1 MIARISTGA
10 KPSGAVRYNEQKVAF
25 GDARFLGG
33 YNSIALER
41 DSVSVERKVDEL
53 ERYANYNSTISK
65 PTFHVSLAFHPD
77 ETLSDEQL
85 KKIGGEYMER
95 MGYGQQPYLMY
106 RHEDTLHPHMHIVSV
121 SVDDEGK
128 RISDSHNHPRS
139 NRIRKELEIE
149 HNLIKAEDIRPGQSL
164 TATLTPDAIH
174 YGKQETKQAI
184 GNVLQTALKDFSFS
198 GHEDLSVFLAAYN
211 IQLNRLRGERVVGR
225 ETKAWSGITFQMTNG
240 TDPVSPAIK
249 ASSFAFAPTEQLLA
263 KRFESGIKKNA
274 RNQPALLNRI
284 DAGRTPYRALTEAT
298 FLSVLRTQG
307 IRVVDTGS
315 QYLYVDQKR
324 RGVFGEKDLPPAY
337 HRSTLQAQ
345 YSAVDQLRPTIAQ
358 TPVLPQPVGTTA
370 NRTVGQTPAPS
381 PYVRTTTHKDAA
393 SKKPVT
399 PQTEKTVVSVDGPA
413 RPLTEAE
420 RISLGKLVTRHYQ
433 DYKKEN
439 QITYESQ
446 LIRAFPFVPLQ
457 QRMIASG
464 QPADE
469 VQIALREFERYKTG
483 ELALIE
489 ARERAYFQQTTQAL
503 LRLSG
508 KLTLTPGSRVQFLSR
523 MGLELTTRPDLRQA
537 DNPTGEVL
545 SSREQPDYQIVL
557 NQPTRELIT
566 EASPPDVPVRQVV
579 YPLAFSREERQL
591 YTALAL
597 DKPIPAGITYANVVY
612 SQLKSGLPPDLLALA
627 SRALNE
633 NTILPVSRL
642 LAETIPPGAD
652 VPGGLSRSRII
663 DAFAER
669 KLTIYRTTT
678 GFAAGHPDSPLT
690 SRIEL
695 PAALTAGLGKSPLAS
710 VTLPTR
716 PAPVRAVPSARSPSE
731 QQRLDLLSADV
742 LSTTYQAYL
751 VQASVVYESSLLGLS
766 GKLPMTRLTNA
777 LRESSSAF
785 PGGPLSEVELNRQV
799 GAFVQGRVAIL
810 DTLVAQEEK
819 QFGQR
824 ATHYLTML
832 AHPGITP
839 AERLTFLGNV
849 GIDLVESGTGNQF
862 LVDHQRPTVSLPLSQ
877 TQTTS
882 LHKPASPSIKSPLAS
897 GTGVGSAE
905 RACYEAG
912 LQSVHPI
919 LLTSPQASNRALPN
933 PADTRFAQLNVPRLN
948 TLLSPAAWQAL
959 SPQLNRNSV
968 DSLLGILSNSGSSA
982 TLATQL
988 RQQGYLTAVSPTRA
1002 QIRIGHYLTHPDQWH
1017 SIPVNR
1023 FPALLTDPA
1032 RIRNEPE
1039 RITALAQLN
1048 SERGQATMR
1057 LANALRLGKES
1068 QVQGIVHHIAK
1079 QASDLRPY
1087 AHNPAELLQRLSQ
1100 STGPLWVGKEAVG
1113 QRAEPSGTLQ
1123 SGLDKTLRELSKSAT
1138 NEPGLLDVL
1147 GKGMDTSREGKKTH
1161 LPDEPRRRRRK
1172 R

>member
-53 ERYANYNSTISK
+53 ERYADYNSTISK

-77 ETLSDEQL
+77 ETLTDEKL
-85 KKIGGEYMER
+85 KTIGEEYMER

-139 NRIRKELEIE
+139 NRIRRELEIE

-164 TATLTPDAIH
+164 TATLSPDAIH

-184 GNVLQTALKDFSFS
+184 GNVVQTALKDFSFS
-198 GHEDLSVFLAAYN
+198 GHEDLSVFLASYN
-211 IQLNRLRGERVVGR
+211 IQLNRLRGERVVGG
-225 ETKAWSGITFQMTNG
+225 EKKTWAGVTFQLTNG

-249 ASSFAFAPTEQLLA
+249 ASSFAFAPTEKQLT

-284 DAGRTPYRALTEAT
+284 DAGRTPYAALTEAT
-298 FLSVLRTQG
+298 FLSVLRSQG

-315 QYLYVDQKR
+315 QYLYIDQKR
-324 RGVFGEKDLPPAY
+324 RSVFGEKNLPPAY

-345 YSAVDQLRPTIAQ
+345 YSAGDRLRSTVVQL
-358 TPVLPQPVGTTA
+358 PVLPESIGTVA
-370 NRTVGQTPAPS
+370 NRTVGQTPAPD
-381 PYVRTTTHKDAA
+381 PFVRTTTRNDAEN
-393 SKKPVT
+393 KKPVT
-399 PQTEKTVVSVDGPA
+399 PLTERPVTPVNRPS
-413 RPLTEAE
+413 RPLTQAE

-446 LIRAFPFVPLQ
+446 LIRAFPFVSLQ
-457 QRMIASG
+457 QRMIAGG

-469 VQIALREFERYKTG
+469 VQIALREYERYKTG

-503 LRLSG
+503 LSLTG
-508 KLTLTPGSRVQFLSR
+508 KLALTPGSRVQFLNR
-523 MGLELTTRPDLRQA
+523 MGLELTTRPDLRRS

-545 SSREQPDYQIVL
+545 SSREQPAYQIVL
-557 NQPTRELIT
+557 NQPTRGLIT
-566 EASPPDVPVRQVV
+566 QASLPDIPGRQVV

-591 YTALAL
+591 YQALAL
-597 DKPIPAGITYANVVY
+597 DKPIPSGVTYANVVY
-612 SQLKSGLPPDLLALA
+612 SQLRAGLSPDLLAVA

-633 NTILPVSRL
+633 NTVLQVSRL
-642 LAETIPPGAD
+642 LTEAIQPGTG
-652 VPGGLSRSRII
+652 VPAGLSRGRII

-669 KLTIYRTTT
+669 KLTIDATTN
-678 GFAAGHPDSPLT
+678 GFAAGHPDSPLA

-695 PAALTAGLGKSPLAS
+695 PAALTTGLGKSPLAA

-716 PAPVRAVPSARSPSE
+716 PAPVSVVPPARSQPE
-731 QQRLDLLSADV
+731 QQRFDLLSADV
-742 LSTTYQAYL
+742 LSATYRAYL
-751 VQASVVYESSLLGLS
+751 VRANVVYESSMLGLS

-777 LRESSSAF
+777 LREASINF
-785 PGGPLSEVELNRQV
+785 PGGQLPEVELNRQV
-799 GAFVQGRVAIL
+799 GAFIQSRVAIL

-824 ATHYLTML
+824 AARYLIML
-832 AHPGITP
+832 AQPGITP
-839 AERLTFLGNV
+839 VERLKFLGNV
-849 GIDLVESGTGNQF
+849 GIDLVESGTGKQF
-862 LVDHQRPTVSLPLSQ
+862 LVDHQRPTVSLLLSQ
-877 TQTTS
+877 TQKTS
-882 LHKPASPSIKSPLAS
+882 LHKPASPTIKSPLAS
-897 GTGVGSAE
+897 GAGVGSAE
-905 RACYEAG
+905 RACYEAD
-912 LQSVHPI
+912 LESVHPV

-933 PADTRFAQLNVPRLN
+933 PADTRFDQLNAPRLN
-948 TLLSPAAWQAL
+948 ALLNPAAWQAL

-968 DSLLGILSNSGSSA
+968 DSLIGILSDSGSSA
-982 TLATQL
+982 TLASQL
-988 RQQGYLTAVSPTRA
+988 RQHGFLTAVSPARTE
-1002 QIRIGHYLTHPDQWH
+1002 IRIGHHLTHPDQWH
-1017 SIPVNR
+1017 SIPVKR
-1023 FPALLTDPA
+1023 YPALLTDPA

-1039 RITALAQLN
+1039 RIIALAHLN

-1057 LANALRLGKES
+1057 LANALRLGKDS
-1068 QVQGIVHHIAK
+1068 QVLGIVHHIAK
-1079 QASDLRPY
+1079 RASDLRPY
-1087 AHNPAELLQRLSQ
+1087 ANNPAELLQRLSQ
-1100 STGPLWVGKEAVG
+1100 STGPLWLGKEAVR
-1113 QRAEPSGTLQ
+1113 QQTEP
-1123 SGLDKTLRELSKSAT
+1123 SGLDKTLRELSKSGHT
-1138 NEPGLLDVL
+1138 GPGLLDVL
-1147 GKGMDTSREGKKTH
+1147 AKGMDTSREGKKTR